1 LSASLTDARRQALRS
16 ASQWYATLSDKQV
29 SPQQTA
35 RWQQWYEQDQDHQ
48 WAWQQVEN
56 LRSEMRAVPGE
67 LAHRALQDTQLTRRR
82 VMKGMLLLLG
92 LGGGWRLWQ
101 SETGEGL
108 RADYR
113 TAKGA
118 IQHLTLDDGTQL
130 VLNTDTAV
138 DIHFDDQQRL
148 IRLWYGEIAVTTAKD
163 TLKRPFRVQ
172 TREGQLTALGT
183 RFSVHQQN
191 DGLVLNVQQHAVEAR
206 LASSPSQTRVVQQG
220 QRLRFNAAAFG
231 ALEIPD
237 DDEISWTQG
246 VLSISDR
253 PLSDVIA
260 LLGRY
265 RSGVL
270 HYDPSVGGLR
280 LSGTFP
286 LNDIDRALNT
296 IAKTLPVKIQYIT
309 RYWVNVTALS

>member
-1 LSASLTDARRQALRS
+1 MSHTLTDARRQALRS
-16 ASQWYATLSDKQV
+16 ASQWYATLNDAQV

-35 RWQQWYEQDQDHQ
+35 RWQQWYEQNQDNQ

-56 LRSEMRAVPGE
+56 LRSEMSAIPGN

-113 TAKGA
+113 TAKGTIA
-118 IQHLTLDDGTQL
+118 HITLDDGSRL
-130 VLNTDTAV
+130 ALNTDTAV
-138 DIHFDDQQRL
+138 DVTFDGEQRL
-148 IRLWYGEIAVTTAKD
+148 IRLWYGEISITTAKD
-163 TLKRPFRVQ
+163 ALKRPFHVQ

-183 RFSVHQQN
+183 RFSVRQQS
-191 DGLVLNVQQHAVEAR
+191 DAVVLNVQEHAVEAR
-206 LASSPSQTRVVQQG
+206 LAASPSQTRIVEQG
-220 QRLRFNAAAFG
+220 QRLRFTATAFDS
-231 ALEIPD
+231 LDTPD
-237 DDEISWTQG
+237 DEETSWTQG
-246 VLSISDR
+246 VLSFSDKPLDEVIS
-253 PLSDVIA
+253 A
-260 LLGRY
+260 LARY
-265 RSGVL
+265 RPGIL
-270 HYDPSVGGLR
+270 RCDPSIAHLR

-286 LNDIDRALNT
+286 LDNTDRILNT

-309 RYWVNVTALS
+309 RLWVNVSALS

>member
-1 LSASLTDARRQALRS
+1 MSLTLTDARRQALRS
-16 ASQWYATLSDKQV
+16 ASQWYATLNDEQV

-35 RWQQWYEQDQDHQ
+35 RWQQWYEQNQDNQ

-56 LRSEMRAVPGE
+56 LRSEMGTIPGN

-118 IQHLTLDDGTQL
+118 IQHITLDDGSRL
-130 VLNTDTAV
+130 ALNTDSAV
-138 DIHFDDQQRL
+138 DVKFDGEQRL
-148 IRLWYGEIAVTTAKD
+148 IRLWYGEIAIATAKD
-163 TLKRPFRVQ
+163 SLKRPFRVQ
-172 TREGQLTALGT
+172 TREGLLTALGT
-183 RFSVHQQN
+183 QFSVRQ
-191 DGLVLNVQQHAVEAR
+191 DSTAVVLNVQQHAVEAK
-206 LASSPSQTRVVQQG
+206 LAALPAQTRIVKQG
-220 QRLRFNAAAFG
+220 QRLQFTATAFG
-231 ALEIPD
+231 PLESPD
-237 DDEISWTQG
+237 DEETSWTQG
-246 VLSISDR
+246 VLSFSDK
-253 PLSDVIA
+253 PLSDVISA
-260 LLGRY
+260 LARY
-265 RSGVL
+265 RTGIVKC
-270 HYDPSVGGLR
+270 DPSVARLR

-286 LNDIDRALNT
+286 LNDTDRILDT

-309 RYWVNVTALS
+309 RLWVNVTALS